1 MDSTSAHFTKLHKPS
16 QKKPYARGCMV
27 LLFLALGIFF
37 SISIASGIYVYTVY
51 KGLRSEKITPEQ
63 IFGRPQDQKTNGIF
77 GKGRP
82 IVGRNDAPIV
92 FVVFID
98 YECEFCREAS
108 GAINA
113 FIRDPYYKDK
123 ARFVIRQFP
132 VTKLHPHALEAAL
145 GAECAHEQGKFL
157 EMNNA
162 LFDAKESLSSYAIK
176 NLAKVIGLNTQQ
188 FNSCFD
194 EKRYIDVIKSDMSD
208 GIDAGIQSTPVF
220 LIKDRIIEGAPT
232 LENIKQA
239 VDYLSSSR

>member
-1 MDSTSAHFTKLHKPS
+1 
-16 QKKPYARGCMV
+16 MV
-27 LLFLALGIFF
+27 LFILLLGIFF
-37 SISIASGIYVYTVY
+37 SVSIASGIYVFVMY
-51 KGLRSEKITPEQ
+51 KGLRSGKISWEQ
-63 IFGRPQDQKTNGIF
+63 VFGSSLENKSVAGIF
-77 GKGRP
+77 GEGRP
-82 IVGRNDAPIV
+82 AVGKGDAPIV

-108 GAINA
+108 SAINA

-132 VTKLHPHALEAAL
+132 VAALHPHALEAAL
-145 GAECAHEQGKFL
+145 GAECAHEQEKFL

-162 LFDAKESLSSYAIK
+162 LFDAKESLSGYVIK
-176 NLAKVIGLNTQQ
+176 DLAKSIGLNTEQ
-188 FNSCFD
+188 FNVCFD

-208 GIDAGIQSTPVF
+208 GIDAGIQSTPAF